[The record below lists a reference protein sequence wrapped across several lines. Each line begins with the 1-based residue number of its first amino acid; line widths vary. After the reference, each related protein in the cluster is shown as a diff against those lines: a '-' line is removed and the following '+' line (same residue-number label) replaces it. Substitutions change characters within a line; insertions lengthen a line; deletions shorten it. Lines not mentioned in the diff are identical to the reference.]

1 VTPGNRLWLNTALP
15 RPQRSLARAR
25 EMLGRAGFVLENGQ
39 LRDAGGAPVRFTI
52 VTNAANATRVQMAT
66 ILQDDLREIG
76 MQAQVVPLE
85 NRALLDRVLKTHD
98 YDAALMAIATGDV
111 DPNSDMNVLTSS
123 GPTHLWR
130 PGAAAPMGPWEKEI
144 DDLMQRQL
152 VTLDGAARKRL
163 YDRVQQL
170 MAENLPMIPLVSP
183 NVLVG
188 AKAGLGNYRPAILD
202 PQVLWNVDELF
213 WRAEAAPRP

>member
-1 VTPGNRLWLNTALP
+1 
-15 RPQRSLARAR
+15 
-25 EMLGRAGFVLENGQ
+25 
-39 LRDAGGAPVRFTI
+39 
-52 VTNAANATRVQMAT
+52 MAT

-111 DPNSDMNVLTSS
+111 DPNSDMNVLISS

-130 PGAAAPMGPWEKEI
+130 PGAPTPLGPWEKEI

-213 WRAEAAPRP
+213 WRTEAAPRP